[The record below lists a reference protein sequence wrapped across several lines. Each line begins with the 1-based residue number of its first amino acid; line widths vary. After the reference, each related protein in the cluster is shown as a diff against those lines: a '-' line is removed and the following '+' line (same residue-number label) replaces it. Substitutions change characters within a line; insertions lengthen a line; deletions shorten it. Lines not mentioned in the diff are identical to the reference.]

1 MKLLRFGQSG
11 SEKPGALDAQGNIRD
26 LSSVIEDLSG
36 RVLGAEG
43 IERLRAVK
51 LDSLP
56 IVDPSTRLGPPVAG
70 TLNFIGIGLNYTDHA
85 EEAGIKPPKSP
96 MVFLKSVGSLCGPND
111 DVILPPDAVKGDW
124 EVELAIII
132 GTRAKHVPIERALD
146 YVAGYTVCNDLSE
159 REWQLERD
167 GTWDKGKSFDTFGP
181 IGPWLVTKD
190 EIPDVQNLGLFL
202 DLDGKRMQTGT
213 TRTMIFPVDQLVS
226 YCSQCMTL
234 EPGDVITTGTPPG
247 VGLGMKP
254 NVYLRPGQTM
264 RLGVDRLG
272 EQLQRVVAFEA

>member
-11 SEKPGALDAQGNIRD
+11 SEKPGAIDAQGNIRD
-26 LSSVIEDLSG
+26 LSSVIADLSG

-70 TLNFIGIGLNYTDHA
+70 TRNFIGIGLNYTDHA

>member
-70 TLNFIGIGLNYTDHA
+70 TRNFIGIGLNYTDHA